1 MKRKTYLAAL
11 AALSTAVVVG
21 SAFASKHAENDALAI
36 SGAKTDL
43 VQAVAVAEQH
53 VGGKASRAEYERHK
67 GKWVFGVEV
76 VKGSSVTD
84 VKVDAGN
91 GKVIAATAD
100 KIDRDDGG
108 DRDD

>member
-11 AALSTAVVVG
+11 AALSTAAVVG
-21 SAFASKHAENDALAI
+21 SAVAAKSSENDALAL
-36 SGAKTDL
+36 SGAKVDL
-43 VQAVAVAEQH
+43 TEAVAAAEQR

-67 GKWVFGVEV
+67 GQGVFDVEV
-76 VKGSSVTD
+76 VKGTSVTD
-84 VKVDAGN
+84 VTVDAID

-100 KIDRDDGG
+100 EADG